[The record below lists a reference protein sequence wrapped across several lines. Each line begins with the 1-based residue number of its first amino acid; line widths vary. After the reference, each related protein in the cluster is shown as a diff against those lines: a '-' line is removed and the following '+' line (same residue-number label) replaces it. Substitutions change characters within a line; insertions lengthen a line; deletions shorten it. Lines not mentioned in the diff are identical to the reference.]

1 MIGCGQLIE
10 DVSVGQVRASRAGKR
25 WRKPLALCYLPAAPQ
40 VVGPNDVKVDNP
52 PVLFVF
58 EVGVTVAPPPP
69 PAQDRSV
76 PRLHRPSLPRPL
88 KSYTRRRR
96 EFLATP
102 AKEREVRQ
110 RGQASTNRLPGLIR
124 PRRAFL

>member
-69 PAQDRSV
+69 PLPAAPAQE
-76 PRLHRPSLPRPL
+76 LH
-88 KSYTRRRR
+88 
-96 EFLATP
+96 A
-102 AKEREVRQ
+102 
-110 RGQASTNRLPGLIR
+110 
-124 PRRAFL
+124 